1 MLSLSEPHADAMN
14 LSESDSS
21 DGEDVRLSGI
31 NLEVSRVEE
40 TDRNRARLEKKT
52 PYNPA
57 TLLKILLC
65 D

>member
-1 MLSLSEPHADAMN
+1 MN

>member
-40 TDRNRARLEKKT
+40 TDRNRARLEKKNALQ
-52 PYNPA
+52 PRNLAENPS
-57 TLLKILLC
+57 L
-65 D
+65 